1 MDNSSSSSSSLLGDD
16 ESNRFVE
23 IEFSDVG
30 TRRAASFTDR
40 HNLTL
45 GALSEDCAL
54 FANQPR
60 DEEDDEEDA
69 ALADFGASELVR
81 QVCVLVRKSWIELLV
96 GWLSCSNGPGVV
108 LVLRHFSQL
117 DKFC

>member
-1 MDNSSSSSSSLLGDD
+1 MDDSSSSPQTLLGGDD
-16 ESNRFVE
+16 ENNRFVE

-30 TRRAASFTDR
+30 SRRAANFTDR

-54 FANQPR
+54 FANQPK
-60 DEEDDEEDA
+60 DEEEDEEDA

-81 QVCVLVRKSWIELLV
+81 QVCLLV
-96 GWLSCSNGPGVV
+96 CVCV
-108 LVLRHFSQL
+108 CVCVFS
-117 DKFC
+117 